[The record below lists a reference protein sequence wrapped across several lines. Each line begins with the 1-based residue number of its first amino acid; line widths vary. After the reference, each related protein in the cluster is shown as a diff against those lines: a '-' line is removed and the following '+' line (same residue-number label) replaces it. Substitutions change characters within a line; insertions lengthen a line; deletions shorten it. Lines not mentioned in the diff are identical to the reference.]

1 MAALKILKI
10 LNIIFLHFLIISN
23 IKSGLPFL
31 SNLKTF
37 NIFYFLLCFFYILS
51 SGYYFYRRDR
61 AKGFFSFSILL
72 FLILLYLKIGVYKKI
87 QVSQGEGEEGYTLV
101 NETRGA
107 LASKAIFPLFIEKIE
122 EGKVRFNFKGKNFIL
137 KERESLKKPFFS
149 LKVLKVFDGLEI
161 SLSFQKGQI
170 IEKLLYKTE
179 TPPFYFSPTT
189 LPYRIYILKD
199 RENYRIKIYRNK
211 IYLGEKILRE
221 EEKFPFE
228 GLEFKYK
235 KSMSGAI
242 YEIEENLSLYIFLI
256 PLIIFLFSIYD
267 KLKK

>member
-10 LNIIFLHFLIISN
+10 LNIIFLHFLIILN
-23 IKSGLPFL
+23 IKNGLPFL
-31 SNLKTF
+31 TNLKTF

-72 FLILLYLKIGVYKKI
+72 FLVLLYLKIGLYKKI

-101 NETRGA
+101 NEVSGVMS
-107 LASKAIFPLFIEKIE
+107 SKKIFPVFIEKIE
-122 EGKVRFNFKGKNFIL
+122 RGEVRFNFKGKNFIL
-137 KERESLKKPFFS
+137 KEGESLKKLFFS
-149 LKVLKVFDGLEI
+149 LKVIKIFDGLEI
-161 SLSFQKGQI
+161 SLSFQNGQI
-170 IEKLLYKTE
+170 IEKILYKPE

-189 LPYRIYILKD
+189 LPYRIYILKE
-199 RENYRIKIYRNK
+199 RENYKVKIFRNK
-211 IYLGEKILRE
+211 IYLREKILKE
-221 EEKFPFE
+221 EEPFSFE
-228 GLEFKYK
+228 GMVFKYK
-235 KSMSGAI
+235 KSMKGAI
-242 YEIEENLSLYIFLI
+242 YEIEKNLSLYIFLI